1 MKNKFPKV
9 IVICGPTASG
19 KTDLSIALAKKFNG
33 EIINADSR
41 QIYKEMDIAT
51 AKPELIVYEGKI
63 MVDGVEHYLLDVV
76 NLDEN
81 FTLSDYKEQTQKAIK
96 NILKKGK
103 VPCLVGGTGLY
114 IWSIVDNLEIPRVE
128 PNLALR
134 KELEDKT
141 PEERLAL
148 LKENDPESYD
158 KIDLN
163 NSRRVIRALEVVLST
178 GESFLKQQKKG
189 KPFLN
194 VLQLGIKIDKE
205 NLYDRIN
212 RRCEQMIESGLVQE
226 AKKLAQKYSWELPS
240 MSGIGYR
247 QMRDYIEG
255 KMVLDEALEW
265 LKQDTRHYAKRQ
277 MTWFKRDE
285 RIHWVE
291 NERQA
296 EKLISDFLK

>member
-1 MKNKFPKV
+1 
-9 IVICGPTASG
+9 
-19 KTDLSIALAKKFNG
+19 
-33 EIINADSR
+33 
-41 QIYKEMDIAT
+41 
-51 AKPELIVYEGKI
+51 
-63 MVDGVEHYLLDVV
+63 
-76 NLDEN
+76 
-81 FTLSDYKEQTQKAIK
+81 
-96 NILKKGK
+96 
-103 VPCLVGGTGLY
+103 
-114 IWSIVDNLEIPRVE
+114 
-128 PNLALR
+128 
-134 KELEDKT
+134 
-141 PEERLAL
+141 
-148 LKENDPESYD
+148 
-158 KIDLN
+158 
-163 NSRRVIRALEVVLST
+163 LEVVLST